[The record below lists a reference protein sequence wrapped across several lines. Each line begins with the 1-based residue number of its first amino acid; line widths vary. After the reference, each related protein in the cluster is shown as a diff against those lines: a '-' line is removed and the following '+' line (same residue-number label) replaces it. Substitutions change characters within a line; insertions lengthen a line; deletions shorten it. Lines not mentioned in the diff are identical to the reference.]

1 MRTGGLVWLA
11 TLLPAVL
18 PGAVL
23 LGHSA
28 FERLPLAARAV
39 LAGAAGAALVS
50 FAMTV
55 FALFAVPW
63 SLPGVLAAAVVLAFL
78 IRPALGP
85 GDRFARSAPPRATS
99 PPDRRFSRLG
109 AALAAVSVAAAA
121 LATAAG
127 SASSPDLIFFWGPK
141 AQRFA
146 LARTVDARFLAD
158 PYLSYMHPYY
168 PPLVTNLY
176 ALCSL
181 GAGRM
186 SWTAA
191 TFLFPLLLA
200 ALALALPGLLRT
212 ATSAPR
218 AAAAS
223 ALTVCALAV
232 IGTEADIGGN
242 GEMPLLVF
250 EATAIAILISP
261 LAEGAAGQVLAGIL
275 LAGAVCA
282 KIEGLPF
289 AAGAIAAFLWMRPR
303 RGGSRGAAALRLLS
317 PAVVSLGAWFAFGAS
332 RRLFRGYS
340 GEGRLLAFHPQYAVV
355 VLHALG
361 ETLASTA
368 FGLPWAIP
376 LLCLLAVSGRLE
388 RNARLPLVTGAAL
401 VAFLLFTYLDRPENP
416 VNWIAWSA
424 ARVLSPIPML
434 FSLAAACARDAPA
447 AGRARSREAPP
458 PTPP

>member
-11 TLLPAVL
+11 TLLPVAL

-23 LGHSA
+23 LAHSA
-28 FERLPLAARAV
+28 FARLPLAARAV
-39 LAGAAGAALVS
+39 LAGAAGAVLVS

-78 IRPALGP
+78 IRPALRP
-85 GDRFARSAPPRATS
+85 SDRSAWSTPPGASS
-99 PPDRRFSRLG
+99 PPDRRISRLG
-109 AALAAVSVAAAA
+109 AALSWVTVASAA

-158 PYLSYMHPYY
+158 PYLSYMHAYY

-242 GEMPLLVF
+242 AEMPLLVF

-261 LAEGAAGQVLAGIL
+261 LAEGPAGQLLAGIL

-289 AAGAIAAFLWMRPR
+289 AAGAIAAFVWMRPR
-303 RGGSRGAAALRLLS
+303 GGGSRAAALRLLS

-340 GEGRLLAFHPQYAVV
+340 GEGSLLAFHPEYALV
-355 VLHALG
+355 VLRAVG
-361 ETLASTA
+361 ETLAATA

-388 RNARLPLVTGAAL
+388 RNARLPLMTAAAL

-434 FSLAAACARDAPA
+434 FSLAAACARDAPT

-458 PTPP
+458 PSPP